1 LSIPTA
7 AARTTRSLSPT
18 KTQEGGPAPS
28 IPWHTHR
35 LNASWSW
42 KLIYA
47 VVPSLPRAV
56 TRLLAY
62 AVSLTC
68 FFFLTREREA
78 VLSNLSRVRRRPIFL
93 REAYRVFHN
102 FSRFMVAYACLNRFG
117 PSWLLARLDGVPE
130 ATRTMEQTLA
140 EGRGLILLTMHLG
153 QWDMGLSL
161 LDRFGVPAHVVMRRS
176 DPDGVSKLAG
186 AARGGENLVLHMVG
200 DSPLVG
206 VELMAALLRG
216 EIVAAQ
222 GDRAAGANVIPMP
235 LFGQPALLPTGP
247 VRLALATG
255 APIVP
260 VFTLLGERDR
270 FRLLVLEPIRL
281 GRHRGDAIDSAV
293 RDAMPK
299 IAAVMETMIARHD
312 DQWFNFFDVWA
323 GAEAQPETDE
333 EEAHV

>member
-1 LSIPTA
+1 VA
-7 AARTTRSLSPT
+7 
-18 KTQEGGPAPS
+18 
-28 IPWHTHR
+28 
-35 LNASWSW
+35 
-42 KLIYA
+42 
-47 VVPSLPRAV
+47 
-56 TRLLAY
+56 RLLAH

-68 FFFLTREREA
+68 FLFLSREREA
-78 VLSNLSRVRRRPIFL
+78 VLSNLSRVRRRPVSL

-117 PSWLLARLDGVPE
+117 PPWLLARMDGVPE
-130 ATRTMEQTLA
+130 ATHTMEDTLA
-140 EGRGLILLTMHLG
+140 DGHGMILLTMHLG

-161 LDRFGVPAHVVMRRS
+161 LDRLGVPAHVVMRRT

-186 AARGGENLVLHMVG
+186 ATRGGENLVLHMVG

-222 GDRAAGANVIPMP
+222 ADRAAGANVIQVP
-235 LFGQPALLPTGP
+235 LFGRPTLLPTGP

-270 FRLLVLEPIRL
+270 FRLLALEPIRL
-281 GRHRGDAIDSAV
+281 GRHRGDAIDHAV

-299 IAAVMETMIARHD
+299 LASVMEAMIARHD

-323 GAEAQPETDE
+323 EPEAQPETDE